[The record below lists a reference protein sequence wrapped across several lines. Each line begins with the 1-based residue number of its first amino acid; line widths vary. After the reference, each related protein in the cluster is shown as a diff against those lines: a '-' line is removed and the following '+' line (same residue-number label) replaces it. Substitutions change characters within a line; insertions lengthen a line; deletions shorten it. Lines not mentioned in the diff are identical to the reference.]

1 MGIEKLKGSLLAE
14 AQEDAHKI
22 VASAQGQAKSITEE
36 ERGKCSAIR
45 KEAEAEVERLV
56 VEQRNERLAW
66 ARLES
71 RRILA
76 EARED
81 AMKGVID
88 DFFDGLKAGC
98 KSPAYKKLVAGAA
111 SEALKELGSG
121 CTIHVVRGEK
131 SLISA
136 NKGSKVA
143 EDLEGL
149 GGVMVESA
157 DGKLRMDYTLET
169 LFETKRDDIRKQ
181 VYEKL
186 FGS

>member
-14 AQEDAHKI
+14 AQEDANKI
-22 VASAQGQAKSITEE
+22 LASAHVQAKIIADEE
-36 ERGKCSAIR
+36 HAKCSVIS
-45 KEAEAEVERLV
+45 KEAEADVERLV

-81 AMKGVID
+81 AIKGVID
-88 DFFDGLKAGC
+88 DFFGQLKGTR
-98 KSPAYKKLVAGAA
+98 KSQQYRKFMASAVAKAA
-111 SEALKELGSG
+111 KELGAG
-121 CTIHVVRGEK
+121 VTVHIVKGDK
-131 SLISA
+131 SLLPA
-136 NKGSKVA
+136 LKDAKVID
-143 EDLEGL
+143 DLKGL
-149 GGVMVESA
+149 GGAIIESA
-157 DGKLRMDYTLET
+157 DGKFRIDLTLES
-169 LFETKRDDIRKQ
+169 LLDSRRDDVRKQ